1 MKAVTR
7 ALATLGPVGYLPV
20 APATWASA
28 VVVLIGWFVPAPPLP
43 VALAAIVAAALVAVW
58 LCGEAEKSLGHD
70 AHPIVLD
77 ELIGQSIALLGA
89 PHAWPAFVAAFAL
102 FRLFDI
108 WKPLGARQA
117 QELQGGWGVV
127 LDDVVAGVVS
137 CAVLHLGMWAWGALG
152 MAGPRLA

>member
-1 MKAVTR
+1 MTALAR

-28 VVVLIGWFVPAPPLP
+28 VVVLVAWFVPVPPLP
-43 VALAAIVAAALVAVW
+43 VALAAIVAGALIAVW

-77 ELIGQSIALLGA
+77 ELIGQSIALLWA
-89 PHAWPAFVAAFAL
+89 PHAWPAFLAAFAL

-117 QELQGGWGVV
+117 QELPGGWGVV
-127 LDDVVAGVVS
+127 LDDVAAGAVS
-137 CAVLHLGMWAWGALG
+137 CGVLQLGLWAGRSLG
-152 MAGPRLA
+152 WLP